1 MFEHSLILR
10 QEFENNIS
18 WDGKQVADMIDELLD
33 TRKWNALCRQMD
45 WLNYGQSGVS
55 RVPGWVLYNSGVI
68 SHLEHSNDTI
78 NSNKRDTESYLE
90 ELESNVVQVE
100 EEIKSVVMLQLSNLF
115 ITEIFFSSSR
125 NFSK

>member
-45 WLNYGQSGVS
+45 LLNYGQSGVS

-100 EEIKSVVMLQLSNLF
+100 EEIKSVVMLELSKLF
-115 ITEIFFSSSR
+115 ITEIFFSL
-125 NFSK
+125 